1 MQKLGLQTL
10 LEEVRKERVRRGIKV
25 QNRTINIM
33 GLLII
38 LISGSGIIVWAD
50 SEIPSVHSTDDLD
63 GADMTQD
70 EVFRS
75 GISYSIPRD
84 QVLLEIATGTW

>member
-1 MQKLGLQTL
+1 MI
-10 LEEVRKERVRRGIKV
+10 EEKVRRGKKV
-25 QNRTINIM
+25 QNRITNIM

-38 LISGSGIIVWAD
+38 LISGSGIILWPD
-50 SEIPSVHSTDDLD
+50 SDIASVDSTYDLD
-63 GADMTQD
+63 VAHMTQY

-75 GISYSIPRD
+75 RTSYSIPRD